1 MSTDTKRDAE
11 GAPPPLLVAEQG
23 IFYGFR
29 VWPLPEMLCAPLF
42 STRARAGF
50 RARSAHTRLLSADEG
65 DERVVKYLSSDRKT
79 LTWSCGSFNA
89 TGTRLWLDPLIPP
102 MVDR

>member
-1 MSTDTKRDAE
+1 M
-11 GAPPPLLVAEQG
+11 
-23 IFYGFR
+23 
-29 VWPLPEMLCAPLF
+29 WPLPEMLCAPLF

-50 RARSAHTRLLSADEG
+50 RARSAHTRLLSADER
-65 DERVVKYLSSDRKT
+65 DERMVKYLSSDRKT

-102 MVDR
+102 MVDRSWKTLGRRELVSAWWWRDPEQSSC